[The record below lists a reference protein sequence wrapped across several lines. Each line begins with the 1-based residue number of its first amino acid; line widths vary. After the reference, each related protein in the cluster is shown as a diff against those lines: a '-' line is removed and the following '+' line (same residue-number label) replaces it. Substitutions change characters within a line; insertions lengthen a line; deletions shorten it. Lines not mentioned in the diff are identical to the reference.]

1 MQGVLRGGCRRCGD
15 CSAYRAPAPP
25 AVLCAACHHP
35 PGLHQNMDQPQAQPQ
50 QIISSG
56 EQYTYIGLYG
66 LQLNCF
72 VLPLLTRQA
81 QQPSGVPDYAGTG
94 YAPYGSEYFAPR
106 QDQRPS
112 LPTCKRSDCSN
123 PVHYD
128 PTFGPFEYCS
138 PRCRDAQLLEHEKDK
153 LLKDIARQTE
163 ELHQLRRDDGYK
175 SL

>member
-1 MQGVLRGGCRRCGD
+1 MERDVQGVLRGGCRRCGD

-50 QIISSG
+50 QIISS
-56 EQYTYIGLYG
+56 
-66 LQLNCF
+66 
-72 VLPLLTRQA
+72 A
-81 QQPSGVPDYAGTG
+81 QQPSGIPDYAGTG
-94 YAPYGSEYFAPR
+94 YAPYGSEYFAPH

-175 SL
+175 RL